1 MIMVLKRKLKKIVN
15 SISIFLIVGC
25 SYYSMAG
32 SIPANINNVFIPLI
46 ENDTAEFEIAENL
59 TSKITQE
66 IAIQNILKITDNS
79 NSDST
84 ILGVITSATD
94 GPFTFDSNEQ
104 VDEYRFSISLKIL
117 WVDNENEKNLIEKT
131 FTGFGNYSINNDPS
145 SDGIDNDNDGI
156 LDENDDDEFGDS
168 RELAI
173 NIAINKIASDVVN
186 SILSTWKK
194 NC

>member
-1 MIMVLKRKLKKIVN
+1 MIMALKRKLKKIVN
-15 SISIFLIVGC
+15 SLSIFMLVGC

-32 SIPANINNVFIPLI
+32 SIPANINNVYIPLI
-46 ENDTAEFEIAENL
+46 ENDTAEFEISENL

-66 IAIQNILKITDNS
+66 IAIQNILKITDNN

-186 SILSTWKK
+186 SILSTW
-194 NC
+194 

>member
-32 SIPANINNVFIPLI
+32 SIPANINNVYIPLI
-46 ENDTAEFEIAENL
+46 ENDTAEFEISENL

-66 IAIQNILKITDNS
+66 IAIQNILKITDDS

-84 ILGVITSATD
+84 ILGVITSAAD
-94 GPFTFDSNEQ
+94 GPFTFYSNEQ
-104 VDEYRFSISLKIL
+104 VDEYLFSISLKIL

-186 SILSTWKK
+186 SILSTW
-194 NC
+194 

>member
-1 MIMVLKRKLKKIVN
+1 MIMALKRKLKKIVN
-15 SISIFLIVGC
+15 SLSIFMLVGC

-32 SIPANINNVFIPLI
+32 SIPANINNVYIPLI
-46 ENDTAEFEIAENL
+46 ENDTAEFEISENL

-84 ILGVITSATD
+84 ILGVITNASD

-186 SILSTWKK
+186 SILSTW
-194 NC
+194 

>member
-1 MIMVLKRKLKKIVN
+1 MIMELKRKLKKIT
-15 SISIFLIVGC
+15 SILLIFCLIGC

-32 SIPANINNVFIPLI
+32 SIPANINTVYIPLI
-46 ENDTAEFEIAENL
+46 QNDTAEFEIAENL

-66 IAIQNILKITDNS
+66 IAIQNILKISENEE
-79 NSDST
+79 SDSS
-84 ILGVITSATD
+84 ILGVISSAID
-94 GPFTFDSNEQ
+94 GPFSFDSNEQ
-104 VDEYRFSISLKIL
+104 VDEYRFSITVQIV

-173 NIAINKIASDVVN
+173 NIAINKIASDIVN
-186 SILSTWKK
+186 SILSTW
-194 NC
+194 

>member
-1 MIMVLKRKLKKIVN
+1 MIMALKRKLKKIVN

-32 SIPANINNVFIPLI
+32 SIPANINNVYIPLI
-46 ENDTAEFEIAENL
+46 ENDTAEFEISENL

-84 ILGVITSATD
+84 ILGLITNASD

-186 SILSTWKK
+186 SILSTW
-194 NC
+194 

>member
-1 MIMVLKRKLKKIVN
+1 MIMALKRKLKKIIN
-15 SISIFLIVGC
+15 SLSIFMLVGC

-32 SIPANINNVFIPLI
+32 SIPANINNVYIPLI
-46 ENDTAEFEIAENL
+46 ENDTAEFEISENL

-84 ILGVITSATD
+84 ILGLITSATD

-186 SILSTWKK
+186 SILSTW
-194 NC
+194 

>member
-1 MIMVLKRKLKKIVN
+1 MTMELKRRLKKIIN
-15 SISIFLIVGC
+15 IASIFIIVGC

-32 SIPANINNVFIPLI
+32 SIPANIKNVNIPLI
-46 ENDTAEFEIAENL
+46 ENDTAEFEISENL
-59 TSKITQE
+59 TSKIIQE
-66 IAIQNILKITDNS
+66 IAIQNILRITDDS

-84 ILGVITSATD
+84 ILGVITNASD
-94 GPFTFDSNEQ
+94 GPFSFDSNEQ
-104 VDEYRFSISLKIL
+104 VDEYRFSLSLKVTWI
-117 WVDNENEKNLIEKT
+117 DNENEKNLIEKT

-186 SILSTWKK
+186 SILSTW
-194 NC
+194 

>member
-1 MIMVLKRKLKKIVN
+1 MIMALKRKLKKIIN
-15 SISIFLIVGC
+15 SLSIFMLVGC

-32 SIPANINNVFIPLI
+32 SIPANINNVYIPLI
-46 ENDTAEFEIAENL
+46 ENDTAEFEISENL

-66 IAIQNILKITDNS
+66 IAIQNILKITDDS

-173 NIAINKIASDVVN
+173 NIALNKIASDVVN
-186 SILSTWKK
+186 SILSTW
-194 NC
+194 

>member
-1 MIMVLKRKLKKIVN
+1 
-15 SISIFLIVGC
+15 
-25 SYYSMAG
+25 MAG
-32 SIPANINNVFIPLI
+32 SIPAGINNVYIPLI
-46 ENDTAEFEIAENL
+46 ENDTAEFEISENL

-79 NSDST
+79 DSDST

-117 WVDNENEKNLIEKT
+117 WVDNENEKSLIEKT

-186 SILSTWKK
+186 SILSTW
-194 NC
+194 

>member
-1 MIMVLKRKLKKIVN
+1 MIMVLKRKLKKIVS

-32 SIPANINNVFIPLI
+32 SIPANINNVYIPLI
-46 ENDTAEFEIAENL
+46 ENDTAEFEISENL

-66 IAIQNILKITDNS
+66 IAIQNILKITDDS

-186 SILSTWKK
+186 SILSTW
-194 NC
+194 

>member
-1 MIMVLKRKLKKIVN
+1 MIMELKRKLKKIVN
-15 SISIFLIVGC
+15 SIFIFLIIGC

-32 SIPANINNVFIPLI
+32 SIPANINNVYIPLI
-46 ENDTAEFEIAENL
+46 ENDTAEFEISENL

-66 IAIQNILKITDNS
+66 IALQDILKITDNS

-94 GPFTFDSNEQ
+94 EPFTFNSNEQ

-117 WVDNENEKNLIEKT
+117 WVDNENEKKLIEKT

-186 SILSTWKK
+186 SILSTW
-194 NC
+194 

>member
-66 IAIQNILKITDNS
+66 IAIQNILKITDDS

-186 SILSTWKK
+186 SILSTW
-194 NC
+194 

>member
-15 SISIFLIVGC
+15 IVSIFLIVGC

-32 SIPANINNVFIPLI
+32 SIPANIKNVNIPLI
-46 ENDTAEFEIAENL
+46 ENDTAEFEISENL
-59 TSKITQE
+59 TSKIIQE
-66 IAIQNILKITDNS
+66 IAIQNILKITDDN

-84 ILGVITSATD
+84 ILGVITSASD
-94 GPFTFDSNEQ
+94 GPFSFDNNEQ
-104 VDEYRFSISLKIL
+104 VDEYRFSLSLKII
-117 WVDNENEKNLIEKT
+117 WTDNENEKNLIEKT

-186 SILSTWKK
+186 SILSTW
-194 NC
+194 

>member
-25 SYYSMAG
+25 GYYSMAG
-32 SIPANINNVFIPLI
+32 SIPANINNVYIPLI
-46 ENDTAEFEIAENL
+46 ENDTAEFEISENL

-94 GPFTFDSNEQ
+94 GPFTFDRNEQ

-186 SILSTWKK
+186 SILSTW
-194 NC
+194 

>member
-32 SIPANINNVFIPLI
+32 SIPANINNVYIPLI
-46 ENDTAEFEIAENL
+46 ENDTAEFEISENL

-94 GPFTFDSNEQ
+94 GPFKFDSNEQ

-186 SILSTWKK
+186 SILSTW
-194 NC
+194 

>member
-1 MIMVLKRKLKKIVN
+1 MTMALKKKLKKIVN
-15 SISIFLIVGC
+15 FVSIFLIVGC

-32 SIPANINNVFIPLI
+32 SIPANIKNVNIPLI
-46 ENDTAEFEIAENL
+46 ENDTAEFEISENL
-59 TSKITQE
+59 TSKIIQE
-66 IAIQNILKITDNS
+66 IAIQNILKITDDS

-84 ILGVITSATD
+84 ILGVITTASD
-94 GPFTFDSNEQ
+94 GPFSFDINEQ
-104 VDEYRFSISLKIL
+104 VDEYRFSLSLKIT
-117 WVDNENEKNLIEKT
+117 WIDNKNEKNLIEKT

-156 LDENDDDEFGDS
+156 LDENDDDEFGDP

-186 SILSTWKK
+186 SILSTW
-194 NC
+194 

>member
-15 SISIFLIVGC
+15 SILIFLIVGC

-32 SIPANINNVFIPLI
+32 SIPANINNVYIPLI
-46 ENDTAEFEIAENL
+46 ENDTAEFEISENL

-104 VDEYRFSISLKIL
+104 VDEYRFSISIKIL

-186 SILSTWKK
+186 SILSTW
-194 NC
+194 

>member
-1 MIMVLKRKLKKIVN
+1 MIMVLERKLKKIVN
-15 SISIFLIVGC
+15 SISILLIVGC

-32 SIPANINNVFIPLI
+32 SIPANINNVYIPLI
-46 ENDTAEFEIAENL
+46 ENDTAEFEISENL

-186 SILSTWKK
+186 SILSTW
-194 NC
+194 

>member
-1 MIMVLKRKLKKIVN
+1 MIMALKRKLKKIVN
-15 SISIFLIVGC
+15 IVSIFLIVGC

-32 SIPANINNVFIPLI
+32 SIPANIKNVNIPLI
-46 ENDTAEFEIAENL
+46 ENDTAEFEISENL
-59 TSKITQE
+59 TSKIIQE
-66 IAIQNILKITDNS
+66 IAIQNILKITDDN

-84 ILGVITSATD
+84 ILGIITSASD
-94 GPFTFDSNEQ
+94 GPFSFDNNEQ
-104 VDEYRFSISLKIL
+104 VDEYRFSLSLKII
-117 WVDNENEKNLIEKT
+117 WTDNENEKNLIEKT

-186 SILSTWKK
+186 SILSTW
-194 NC
+194 

>member
-1 MIMVLKRKLKKIVN
+1 MTRALKKKLKKIVN
-15 SISIFLIVGC
+15 FVSIFLIVGC

-32 SIPANINNVFIPLI
+32 SIPANIKNVNIPLI
-46 ENDTAEFEIAENL
+46 ENDTAEFEISENL
-59 TSKITQE
+59 TSKIIQE
-66 IAIQNILKITDNS
+66 IAIQNILKITDDS

-84 ILGVITSATD
+84 ILGVITTASD
-94 GPFTFDSNEQ
+94 GPFSFDINEQ
-104 VDEYRFSISLKIL
+104 VDEYRFSLSLKIT
-117 WVDNENEKNLIEKT
+117 WIDNENEKNLIEKT

-186 SILSTWKK
+186 SILSTW
-194 NC
+194 

>member
-1 MIMVLKRKLKKIVN
+1 MTMELKRKLKKIFNIV
-15 SISIFLIVGC
+15 SIFLIVGC

-32 SIPANINNVFIPLI
+32 SIPANIKNVNIPLI
-46 ENDTAEFEIAENL
+46 ENDTAEFEISENL
-59 TSKITQE
+59 TSKIIQE
-66 IAIQNILKITDNS
+66 IAIQNILKITDDS

-84 ILGVITSATD
+84 ILGVITSASD
-94 GPFTFDSNEQ
+94 GPFSFDNNEQ
-104 VDEYRFSISLKIL
+104 VDEYRFSLSLKII
-117 WVDNENEKNLIEKT
+117 WTDNENEKNLIEKT

-186 SILSTWKK
+186 SILSTW
-194 NC
+194 

>member
-1 MIMVLKRKLKKIVN
+1 MIMVLKRKLKKIAN

-32 SIPANINNVFIPLI
+32 SIPANINNVYIPLI
-46 ENDTAEFEIAENL
+46 ENDTAEFEISENL

-186 SILSTWKK
+186 SILSTW
-194 NC
+194 

>member
-1 MIMVLKRKLKKIVN
+1 MIMALKRKLKKIVN
-15 SISIFLIVGC
+15 FISIFLIVGC

-32 SIPANINNVFIPLI
+32 SIPANINNVYIPLI
-46 ENDTAEFEIAENL
+46 ENDTAEFEISENL

-186 SILSTWKK
+186 SILSTW
-194 NC
+194 

>member
-1 MIMVLKRKLKKIVN
+1 MELKRRLKKIIN
-15 SISIFLIVGC
+15 IASIFLIVGC

-32 SIPANINNVFIPLI
+32 SIPANIKNVNIPLI
-46 ENDTAEFEIAENL
+46 ENDTAEFEISENL
-59 TSKITQE
+59 TSKIIQE
-66 IAIQNILKITDNS
+66 IAIQNILRITDDS

-84 ILGVITSATD
+84 ILGVITNVSD
-94 GPFTFDSNEQ
+94 GPFSFDSNEQ
-104 VDEYRFSISLKIL
+104 VDEYRFSLSLKVAWI
-117 WVDNENEKNLIEKT
+117 DNENEKNLIEKT

-186 SILSTWKK
+186 SILSTW
-194 NC
+194 

>member
-1 MIMVLKRKLKKIVN
+1 MTMELKRKLKKIVN
-15 SISIFLIVGC
+15 IVSIFLIVGC

-32 SIPANINNVFIPLI
+32 SIPANIKNVNIPLI
-46 ENDTAEFEIAENL
+46 ENDTAEFEISENL
-59 TSKITQE
+59 TSKIIQE
-66 IAIQNILKITDNS
+66 IAIQNILKITDNN

-84 ILGVITSATD
+84 ILGVITSASD
-94 GPFTFDSNEQ
+94 GPFSFDSNEQ
-104 VDEYRFSISLKIL
+104 VDEYRFSLSLKII
-117 WVDNENEKNLIEKT
+117 WTDNENEKNLIEKT

-186 SILSTWKK
+186 SILSTW
-194 NC
+194 

>member
-46 ENDTAEFEIAENL
+46 ENDTAEFEISENL

-66 IAIQNILKITDNS
+66 IAIQNILKITDDS

-84 ILGVITSATD
+84 ILGVITSAAD

-186 SILSTWKK
+186 SILSTW
-194 NC
+194 

>member
-15 SISIFLIVGC
+15 SLSIFLIVGC

-32 SIPANINNVFIPLI
+32 SIPANINNVYIPLI
-46 ENDTAEFEIAENL
+46 ENDTAEFEISENL

-66 IAIQNILKITDNS
+66 IAIQNILKITDDS

-186 SILSTWKK
+186 SILSTW
-194 NC
+194 

>member
-1 MIMVLKRKLKKIVN
+1 MTMELKRKLKKIVN
-15 SISIFLIVGC
+15 IVSIFLIVGC

-32 SIPANINNVFIPLI
+32 SIPANIKNVNIPLI
-46 ENDTAEFEIAENL
+46 ENDTAEFEISENL
-59 TSKITQE
+59 TSKIIQE
-66 IAIQNILKITDNS
+66 IAIQNILKVTDDS

-84 ILGVITSATD
+84 ILGVITSASD
-94 GPFTFDSNEQ
+94 GPFSFDNNEQ
-104 VDEYRFSISLKIL
+104 VDEYRFSLSLKII
-117 WVDNENEKNLIEKT
+117 WTDNENEKNLIEKT

-186 SILSTWKK
+186 SILSTW
-194 NC
+194 

>member
-15 SISIFLIVGC
+15 SLSIFMLVGC

-32 SIPANINNVFIPLI
+32 SIPANINNIYIPLI
-46 ENDTAEFEIAENL
+46 ENDTAEFEISENL

-66 IAIQNILKITDNS
+66 IAIQNILKITDDS

-84 ILGVITSATD
+84 ILGVITSAAD

-173 NIAINKIASDVVN
+173 NIAINKVASDVVN
-186 SILSTWKK
+186 SILSTW
-194 NC
+194 

>member
-1 MIMVLKRKLKKIVN
+1 MTMELKRRLKKIIN
-15 SISIFLIVGC
+15 IASIFLIVGC

-32 SIPANINNVFIPLI
+32 SIPANIKNVNIPLI
-46 ENDTAEFEIAENL
+46 ENDTAEFEISENL
-59 TSKITQE
+59 TSKIIQE
-66 IAIQNILKITDNS
+66 IAIQNILRITDDS

-84 ILGVITSATD
+84 ILGLITNASD
-94 GPFTFDSNEQ
+94 VPFSFDTNEQ
-104 VDEYRFSISLKIL
+104 VDEYRFSLSLKVTWI
-117 WVDNENEKNLIEKT
+117 DNENEKNLIEKT

-168 RELAI
+168 RDLAI

-186 SILSTWKK
+186 SILSTW
-194 NC
+194 

>member
-1 MIMVLKRKLKKIVN
+1 MIMALKRKLKKIVN
-15 SISIFLIVGC
+15 SLSIFMLVGC

-32 SIPANINNVFIPLI
+32 SIPANINNIYIPLI
-46 ENDTAEFEIAENL
+46 ENDTAEFDISENL

-66 IAIQNILKITDNS
+66 IAIQNILKITDDS

-94 GPFTFDSNEQ
+94 GPFTFDNNEQ

-186 SILSTWKK
+186 SIFSTW
-194 NC
+194 

>member
-1 MIMVLKRKLKKIVN
+1 MTMELKRRLKKIIN
-15 SISIFLIVGC
+15 IASIFLIVGC

-32 SIPANINNVFIPLI
+32 SIPANIKNINIPLI
-46 ENDTAEFEIAENL
+46 ENDTAEFEISENL
-59 TSKITQE
+59 TSKIIQE
-66 IAIQNILKITDNS
+66 IAIQNILRITDDS

-84 ILGVITSATD
+84 ILGVITNASD
-94 GPFTFDSNEQ
+94 GPFSFDINEQ
-104 VDEYRFSISLKIL
+104 VDEYRFSLSLKIT
-117 WVDNENEKNLIEKT
+117 WIDNENEKNLIEKT

-186 SILSTWKK
+186 SILSTW
-194 NC
+194 

>member
-1 MIMVLKRKLKKIVN
+1 MTMELKRRLKKIIN
-15 SISIFLIVGC
+15 IASIFIIVGC

-32 SIPANINNVFIPLI
+32 SIPANIKNVNIPLI
-46 ENDTAEFEIAENL
+46 ENDTAEFEISENL
-59 TSKITQE
+59 TSKIIQE
-66 IAIQNILKITDNS
+66 IAIQNILRITDDS

-84 ILGVITSATD
+84 ILGVITNASD
-94 GPFTFDSNEQ
+94 GPFSFDSNEQ
-104 VDEYRFSISLKIL
+104 VDEYRFSLSLKVTWI
-117 WVDNENEKNLIEKT
+117 DNENEKNLIEKT

-173 NIAINKIASDVVN
+173 NIAINKIASDIVN
-186 SILSTWKK
+186 SILSTW
-194 NC
+194 

>member
-32 SIPANINNVFIPLI
+32 SIPANINNVYIPLI
-46 ENDTAEFEIAENL
+46 ENDTAEFEISENL

-94 GPFTFDSNEQ
+94 GPFTFDTNEQ

-186 SILSTWKK
+186 SILSTW
-194 NC
+194 

>member
-1 MIMVLKRKLKKIVN
+1 MTMELKRKLKKIVN
-15 SISIFLIVGC
+15 IVSIFLIVGC

-32 SIPANINNVFIPLI
+32 SIPANIKNVNIPLI
-46 ENDTAEFEIAENL
+46 ENDTAEFEISENL

-186 SILSTWKK
+186 SILSTW
-194 NC
+194 

>member
-1 MIMVLKRKLKKIVN
+1 MTMALKRKLKKIVN
-15 SISIFLIVGC
+15 FASIFLIVGC

-32 SIPANINNVFIPLI
+32 SIPANIKNVNIPLI
-46 ENDTAEFEIAENL
+46 ENDTAEFEISENL
-59 TSKITQE
+59 TSKIIQE
-66 IAIQNILKITDNS
+66 IAIQNILKITDDS

-84 ILGVITSATD
+84 ILGVITTASD
-94 GPFTFDSNEQ
+94 GPFSFDINEQ
-104 VDEYRFSISLKIL
+104 VDEYRFSLTLKIT
-117 WVDNENEKNLIEKT
+117 WIDNENEKNLIEKT

-186 SILSTWKK
+186 SILSTW
-194 NC
+194 

>member
-1 MIMVLKRKLKKIVN
+1 MIMALKRKLKKIVN
-15 SISIFLIVGC
+15 SLSIFMLVGC

-32 SIPANINNVFIPLI
+32 SIPANINNVYIPLI
-46 ENDTAEFEIAENL
+46 ENDTAEFEISENL
-59 TSKITQE
+59 TSKITHE
-66 IAIQNILKITDNS
+66 IAIQNILKITDDS

-186 SILSTWKK
+186 SILSTW
-194 NC
+194 

>member
-15 SISIFLIVGC
+15 SISISLLLGC

-32 SIPANINNVFIPLI
+32 SIPANINNVYIPLI
-46 ENDTAEFEIAENL
+46 ENDTAEFEISENL

-156 LDENDDDEFGDS
+156 FDENDDDEFGDS

-186 SILSTWKK
+186 SILSTW
-194 NC
+194 